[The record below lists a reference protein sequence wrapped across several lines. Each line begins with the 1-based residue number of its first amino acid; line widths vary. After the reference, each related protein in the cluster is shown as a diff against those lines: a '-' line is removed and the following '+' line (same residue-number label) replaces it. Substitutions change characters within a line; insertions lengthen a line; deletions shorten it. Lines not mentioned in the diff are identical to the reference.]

1 VEDSQEILCKI
12 PTKMSMTFKFFTFQ
26 ELNTTE
32 LKLIDDETEEEPRKV
47 EANKSYG
54 IVRVHHDENQA
65 DLEDR
70 KA

>member
-1 VEDSQEILCKI
+1 
-12 PTKMSMTFKFFTFQ
+12 MSMTFKFFTFQ
-26 ELNTTE
+26 ESNTTE